1 MSQTNCT
8 VSESVKEA
16 IRANKDHQH
25 ALKVYTERLE
35 AELQTVDKLLVG
47 SFCTISRT

>member
-1 MSQTNCT
+1 MSQINRTET
-8 VSESVKEA
+8 VREA

-35 AELQTVDKLLVG
+35 VELQTVDKLLVRP
-47 SFCTISRT
+47 FCTIL